1 MLKQPVTQK
10 RLTNVAIV
18 RLKAHG
24 KRFEVAAYKNKVL
37 NWRDGIEKDINEVL
51 QVITVFTNVSK
62 GDVAKE
68 QDMKKAFGSCNQE
81 EVCRKILKSGDL
93 QVSDKE
99 REVHMEG
106 LFRDIVQIVVERCV
120 HPQTGRQ
127 LTAMS
132 VESALRTIG
141 ISVKPEH
148 VAKKQALKAIEALC
162 AELPESFA
170 RAKMR
175 LRISCPQKLREEIR
189 EFLVEEAGAQ
199 VEEESTTAPGTV
211 GPCSFT
217 FICGPSHYRELD
229 KLATVTHAGEDVTLH
244 VVTATVTGQGGDAHP
259 AGAGNVASGEEAC
272 LAFAPEER
280 RRPQEA
286 RELQQQQRAAEQP
299 PARQPEGLQPPGQ
312 SPAQSTKKGM
322 KCSAC
327 AAEFEDAGT
336 YRQHCRSDWHNF
348 NLKRKVKSLPPV
360 SEEEYTEI
368 SLDAREGFL
377 AVDS

>member
-18 RLKAHG
+18 RLKSHG

-68 QDMKKAFGSCNQE
+68 QDMKKAFGTCDQE

-120 HPQTGRQ
+120 YPQTGRQ
-127 LTAMS
+127 LTALT

-141 ISVKPEH
+141 FSVKPEH
-148 VAKKQALKAIEALC
+148 AAKKQALKAIEALC
-162 AELPESFA
+162 TELPESFA

-175 LRISCPQKLREEIR
+175 LRISCPEKLREEIR
-189 EFLVEEAGAQ
+189 KYLLEEASAQ
-199 VEEESTTAPGTV
+199 IEEESAPAGT

-217 FICGPSHYRELD
+217 FVCGPSHYRELD
-229 KLATVTHAGEDVTLH
+229 RLTTVTHAGEDVALH
-244 VVTATVTGQGGDAHP
+244 VVTATVTGQGGDANLVCTGIAALVENATTASMAEVSSA
-259 AGAGNVASGEEAC
+259 AGQ
-272 LAFAPEER
+272 EER
-280 RRPQEA
+280 RPRLQAQPHAPPQMQPQ
-286 RELQQQQRAAEQP
+286 LQPQQQQQP
-299 PARQPEGLQPPGQ
+299 A
-312 SPAQSTKKGM
+312 KKGL

-327 AAEFEDAGT
+327 AVEFEDAGA
-336 YRQHCRSDWHNF
+336 YRQHCRSEWHNF
-348 NLKRKVKSLPPV
+348 NLKRKVKNLPSV
-360 SEEEYTEI
+360 SEEEYAEI
-368 SLDAREGFL
+368 SLDVREGFL
-377 AVDS
+377 AVES